1 MAVFKEKEK
10 KKNKYLLSRM
20 PHGEQTIDAYIIRPY
35 PSKLEK
41 MLDIHLA
48 ELLSGDPKCI
58 DGQNG
63 DVLDSL
69 IDSWAKRAKDG
80 IDKQKAYHLEKIR
93 DLVADK
99 DANMQNAWDWLASD
113 EKELEKIICELDE
126 LEQEEKK
133 YNQDMPK
140 W

>member
-10 KKNKYLLSRM
+10 RKIKYLLSRM
-20 PHGEQTIDAYIIRPY
+20 PHGEQTIGSYIIRPY
-35 PSKLEK
+35 PSKLEQ
-41 MLDIHLA
+41 MLDIHLK
-48 ELLSGDPKCI
+48 ELLDSDPKCV

-80 IDKQKAYHLEKIR
+80 IDKQKAYHFEKIR
-93 DLVADK
+93 DLAADK
-99 DANMQNAWDWLASD
+99 DANMQNAWDWLEFD
-113 EKELEKIICELDE
+113 EKELKRLTCELDE
-126 LEQEEKK
+126 LEQEAKE
-133 YNQDMPK
+133 YNKDMPK